1 MMMTMSKTLHRQRHH
16 TSSSASS
23 SSPSIASKRIAA
35 TNHSGR
41 YFVQCSTP
49 QACSGEVHPLPLSF
63 TLDLHYNQAIIPVFA
78 FIVRPAAAHPI
89 MAKTDQAIEQSVA
102 SGAASHASSQPASQP
117 CIQPASQPSFVSSI
131 RNKFFRFNF
140 SNMKGNACLQSCP
153 LTLLTL
159 CPTNKQN
166 IVRI

>member
-1 MMMTMSKTLHRQRHH
+1 MLHFSMMMMTMSKTLHRQRHH

-49 QACSGEVHPLPLSF
+49 QACSGEVLPLPLSF
-63 TLDLHYNQAIIPVFA
+63 TLDLHYKQAIIPVFA

-117 CIQPASQPSFVSSI
+117 SFVSSI

-140 SNMKGNACLQSCP
+140 SNMKGIACLQSCP
-153 LTLLTL
+153 LTRLTL
-159 CPTNKQN
+159 CPTN
-166 IVRI
+166 

>member
-1 MMMTMSKTLHRQRHH
+1 MMMMTMSKTLHRQRHH
-16 TSSSASS
+16 TS
-23 SSPSIASKRIAA
+23 ASKRIAA

-49 QACSGEVHPLPLSF
+49 QACSGGEVHPLPLSF
-63 TLDLHYNQAIIPVFA
+63 TLDLHCNQAIIPVFA
-78 FIVRPAAAHPI
+78 FIVRPAAAHPV

-102 SGAASHASSQPASQP
+102 SGAASHASS
-117 CIQPASQPSFVSSI
+117 QPASQPSFVSSI

-153 LTLLTL
+153 LTRLTL
-159 CPTNKQN
+159 CPTN
-166 IVRI
+166 